1 MLIDLTN
8 PDEVR
13 REAERRQR
21 LRAEGARS
29 FDAARGVPVPEV
41 EEDALEK
48 AIEHEGDKL
57 MAALGFEIVRLSQA
71 RASKVTPGVPDRR
84 YYRRPRIVERSD
96 GRYITRAFACW
107 WDAKTT
113 TGTQR
118 PDQKLFQ
125 EMVEAVGETYL
136 VGTHEALIRW
146 LTVERIA
153 ELRDGVLE
161 PIDSRVVVT
170 AEAV

>member
-1 MLIDLTN
+1 MIDLTN

-21 LRAEGARS
+21 LRSEGART
-29 FDAARGVPVPEV
+29 FDASVGVPVPEID
-41 EEDALEK
+41 EDALEK
-48 AIEHEGDKL
+48 AIEHEGDKI
-57 MAALGFEIVRLSQA
+57 MAALGFEIVRFSHPGKTKQ
-71 RASKVTPGVPDRR
+71 TPGIPDRR

-96 GRYITRAFACW
+96 GRFCTKALTLW
-107 WDAKTT
+107 WEAKSA

-125 EMVEAVGETYL
+125 EMAEACGEVYVL
-136 VGTHEALIRW
+136 GTHEALLAW
-146 LTVERIA
+146 LTLNHVA
-153 ELRDGVLE
+153 ELRGGVLE
-161 PIDSRVVVT
+161 PIDGVT